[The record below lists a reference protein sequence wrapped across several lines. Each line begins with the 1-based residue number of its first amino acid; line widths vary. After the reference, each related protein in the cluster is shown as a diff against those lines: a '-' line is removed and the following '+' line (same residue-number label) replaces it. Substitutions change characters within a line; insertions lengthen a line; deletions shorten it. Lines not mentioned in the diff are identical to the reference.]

1 MPEPNLGLCPNQN
14 LGGFAELRPRW
25 AANIEVSLG
34 RLAGRTV
41 CVIAN
46 TPLRKGRLPRLA
58 QRREGV
64 PLRPDVR
71 RALKAL

>member
-46 TPLRKGRLPRLA
+46 TPLRKGGCLGSLSAEKASRSVRMC
-58 QRREGV
+58 
-64 PLRPDVR
+64 DV
-71 RALKAL
+71 L